1 MIRSAIRKMKSASL
15 LQVTPLVI
23 LAVKLN
29 WMKTVQAR
37 QVEISRSAASWP
49 KTSQLA
55 YAQYPE
61 THARSTCLVCDSICN
76 LYCME
81 SYKIVRSSPPYPRF
95 LKRSR
100 NFRKA
105 SQGSALLQRNLPTV
119 VPAML
124 CLSSPCSMLKD
135 QSEAIDFI
143 TIFTSPVCWL
153 IFAWRR
159 GNTSISSENSLQST
173 FGKSDIITTSKYSR
187 DKSFTYFTGTR
198 RMNNWSSASQLSVAV
213 AVYFCIIMQGRNT
226 LGS

>member
-1 MIRSAIRKMKSASL
+1 MIRSAIRKTKSASL
-15 LQVTPLVI
+15 LQVTPLI

-81 SYKIVRSSPPYPRF
+81 SYKIVRSSPPYPRY
-95 LKRSR
+95 LQRSR

-105 SQGSALLQRNLPTV
+105 SQGSALLQRNFPTV

-153 IFAWRR
+153 IFA
-159 GNTSISSENSLQST
+159 
-173 FGKSDIITTSKYSR
+173 
-187 DKSFTYFTGTR
+187 
-198 RMNNWSSASQLSVAV
+198 
-213 AVYFCIIMQGRNT
+213 
-226 LGS
+226 